1 MCVISNST
9 ADIRI
14 FLDDCIS
21 SHGCMFFFSPSF
33 GDFEI
38 GSGQPYEERDSR
50 MYFAK
55 FPRLVVDEDY
65 DIPLCDRHEIALRL
79 AVVF

>member
-1 MCVISNST
+1 MCVISNSA

-38 GSGQPYEERDSR
+38 ESGQPRNVTHECISR
-50 MYFAK
+50 NF
-55 FPRLVVDEDY
+55 LDESLWMK
-65 DIPLCDRHEIALRL
+65 ITTFLCAIVTRSH
-79 AVVF
+79 